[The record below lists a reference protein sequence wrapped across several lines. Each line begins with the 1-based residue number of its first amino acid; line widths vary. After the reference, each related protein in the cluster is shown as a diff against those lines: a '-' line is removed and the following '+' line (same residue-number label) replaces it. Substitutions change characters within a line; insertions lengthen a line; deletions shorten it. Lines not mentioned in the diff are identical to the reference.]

1 MQTSS
6 NNKWYLMIC
15 ELHNPVIHGKT
26 NTSDPNIETHYVVY
40 NRYNPVTK
48 FPLDYDDNDDN
59 YNNNY
64 NYNYNNIDNS
74 NIEDFSTMYEDISR
88 LKSIYLNP
96 SRYERSYSPNHPTIR
111 HYSSIVKKRN
121 YIKPEIGLC
130 IILPTQEAVAILKTF
145 WFRIISKKWKKVFQE
160 RKRIIQQRCNRYDL
174 TIKQMRRTFPKSLI
188 NGGTNGLPVLPGLK
202 GMLSDLK

>member
-1 MQTSS
+1 MQTSF
-6 NNKWYLMIC
+6 NNKWHLMIC

-111 HYSSIVKKRN
+111 HYSSIVTKRN

-160 RKRIIQQRCNRYDL
+160 RKRIIQLRCNRFDL
-174 TIKQMRRTFPKSLI
+174 TIKQMRRMFPKSF
-188 NGGTNGLPVLPGLK
+188 VDLPGLK

>member
-1 MQTSS
+1 MQTSF

-26 NTSDPNIETHYVVY
+26 NTSDPNIETHYVIY

-59 YNNNY
+59 YNNC

-74 NIEDFSTMYEDISR
+74 SIDDFSTMYEDISR

-111 HYSSIVKKRN
+111 HYSSIVTKRN

-160 RKRIIQQRCNRYDL
+160 RKRIIQLRCNRFDL
-174 TIKQMRRTFPKSLI
+174 TIKQMRRMFPKSF
-188 NGGTNGLPVLPGLK
+188 VDLPGLK

>member
-26 NTSDPNIETHYVVY
+26 NTSDPNIETHYVIY

-59 YNNNY
+59 YNNC

-74 NIEDFSTMYEDISR
+74 SIDDFSTMYEDISR

-111 HYSSIVKKRN
+111 HYSSIVTKRN

-160 RKRIIQQRCNRYDL
+160 RKRIIQLRCNRFDL
-174 TIKQMRRTFPKSLI
+174 TIKQMRRMFPKSF
-188 NGGTNGLPVLPGLK
+188 VDLPGLK